1 MTRTFTWPTAPE
13 PLRGTVIDSHTHLDV
28 YDKSLHGELPP
39 DPSELLDQA
48 RAVGVDRV
56 VQVGCDV
63 NSSRWALEAAT
74 RFPNVVATVALHPN
88 EAPRPS
94 EESVKA
100 VWTISELLQLAE
112 PRNMSRFDITLI

>member
-28 YDKSLHGELPP
+28 YDKSLHGELQP

-88 EAPRPS
+88 EAPR
-94 EESVKA
+94 
-100 VWTISELLQLAE
+100 LAE
-112 PRNMSRFDITLI
+112 KGEL